1 MRIIKPLIFMLSFG
15 AVAGSVYAGE
25 DTTYREHCT
34 GQAFWEKGVVNF
46 DPVKSECGSTMQAG

>member
-1 MRIIKPLIFMLSFG
+1 MRIIKALIFVLSFG